1 MPLLARVLP
10 HAPEL
15 KWRTAAADVT
25 PAGRD
30 SRRLRHD
37 VQCCRLPMGA
47 PCIRPARL
55 RSKQPLAA
63 AAPCLQWSAPGRSMG
78 AKNAPLR
85 GTVMRYPDLAAACLA
100 IAALG
105 IGHAAAQ
112 DTVKIGLVMPMT
124 GTVGAAGQEVAA
136 AVKLYMAQHG
146 DTVAGKK
153 IELII
158 RDDGSIPDN
167 AKRLAQELV
176 VNDHVAILGAGTTP
190 SAMSM
195 APIATE
201 GKVPTVVMISG
212 TSVVTERSPYYVRTC
227 FTLGEQSGIIAD
239 WAIKNGS
246 RKAVSVLSDW
256 APGAEA
262 GKAFEQHF
270 TQGGGQILETLK
282 VPLANAD
289 FAPFLQRAADLHP
302 DTLFVFVPAG
312 QAGTFARQFAE
323 RGLDKSGIK
332 LVGPGDIV
340 DDNDLAATGDALLGV
355 VTAGIYSAAHP
366 SQMNKDYVA
375 AYQKDN
381 GHRANFISVGGYD
394 GMHLIYEALK
404 KTGGNSDAGVVGA
417 AVKGMSWESPR
428 GPISIDPNTRAIIQN
443 VYIRKVEKKDG
454 EPWAIEFATFEAV
467 KDPLKEAAAE

>member
-1 MPLLARVLP
+1 MRRIHEYVAI
-10 HAPEL
+10 
-15 KWRTAAADVT
+15 
-25 PAGRD
+25 AG
-30 SRRLRHD
+30 
-37 VQCCRLPMGA
+37 
-47 PCIRPARL
+47 
-55 RSKQPLAA
+55 
-63 AAPCLQWSAPGRSMG
+63 
-78 AKNAPLR
+78 
-85 GTVMRYPDLAAACLA
+85 LA
-100 IAALG
+100 IAA
-105 IGHAAAQ
+105 AAFGGRDAGAE
-112 DTVKIGLVMPMT
+112 DTIKIGLVLPMT

-153 IELII
+153 IEVMI
-158 RDDGSIPDN
+158 RDDGSVPDVG
-167 AKRLAQELV
+167 KRLAQEFA

-190 SAMSM
+190 TAMAM
-195 APIATE
+195 APVATE
-201 GKVPTVVMISG
+201 SKVPTVVMISG

-227 FTLGEQSGIIAD
+227 FTLGQQSGIIAD

-246 RKAVSVLSDW
+246 HKAVAVLSDW

-270 TQGGGQILETLK
+270 TKGGGQLLETLK
-282 VPLANAD
+282 VPLQNPD
-289 FAPFLQRAADLHP
+289 FAPFLQRARDLAP

-355 VTAGIYSAAHP
+355 VTAGFYSAAHP
-366 SQMNKDYVA
+366 SALNKEYVA
-375 AYQKDN
+375 AYAKAT
-381 GHRANFISVGGYD
+381 GGKRANFISVGGYD

-404 KTGGNSDAGVVGA
+404 KTGGKTDPDALLA
-417 AVKGMSWESPR
+417 AMKGMSWESPR
-428 GPISIDPNTRAIIQN
+428 GPISIDPETRDIIQN

-454 EPWAIEFATFEAV
+454 EPWAVEFATFEAV
-467 KDPLKEAAAE
+467 KDPLHQAAK